1 MNPHAYQNG
10 MQDSVQDIM
19 ICRLVVLF
27 AYNELDFGQ
36 ICLTPVSF
44 TCFHTND

>member
-19 ICRLVVLF
+19 ICRLVVPF
-27 AYNELDFGQ
+27 ADNELDLWPNLSDPSQFYLLSHQ
-36 ICLTPVSF
+36 
-44 TCFHTND
+44 